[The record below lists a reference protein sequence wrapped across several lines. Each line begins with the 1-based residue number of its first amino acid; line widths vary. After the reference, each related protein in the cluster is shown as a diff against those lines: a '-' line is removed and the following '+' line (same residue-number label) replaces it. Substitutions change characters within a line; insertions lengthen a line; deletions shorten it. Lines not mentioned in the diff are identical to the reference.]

1 MKVAIYPGSFN
12 PWHEG
17 HDDVLQKALTIF
29 DKVIVAMG
37 VNPDK
42 QISECQ
48 LPSRLLGIPG
58 VQRIKFRGLLVEFI
72 KSNPE
77 LDVCAVIRG
86 LRNGQDL
93 EFEKT
98 QMYWNEDL
106 GLLLPTVCFISDR
119 KLSHISSSAIRAVQ
133 KASQLEEK

>member
-17 HDDVLQKALTIF
+17 HDDVLFKALTVF

-42 QISECQ
+42 QMSECQ
-48 LPSRLLGIPG
+48 LPSKLLSMPN
-58 VQRIKFRGLLVEFI
+58 VQRLKFRGLLVEFI
-72 KSNPE
+72 KSNPD
-77 LDVCAVIRG
+77 LDICAVVRG

-93 EFEKT
+93 EYEKA
-98 QMYWNEDL
+98 QFYWNEDL
-106 GLLLPTVCFISDR
+106 GLMLPTVCLISDR
-119 KLSHISSSAIRAVQ
+119 KLTHVSSSAIRAVQ
-133 KASQLEEK
+133 KASNKDLK